1 MALWNKESGLRISS
15 LSKQTLVGQRA
26 YFPIGCAVHVGR
38 ELLPCLN
45 VNVQLFLPPFL
56 KESCYVK
63 GINLS
68 GLWQSFEV
76 CFLWAFGPHLCG
88 GASCSIS
95 LLKSLARPR
104 ASQLPPSFA
113 DRQGRHFGHCHA
125 TKSCVLEHLL
135 SLCQLRA
142 GDLVVGIWE
151 VDQFLGSPSITLMCF
166 HEKQLLPPLN
176 FYLLLASS
184 QLHLFIDCYWSM
196 AC

>member
-26 YFPIGCAVHVGR
+26 YFPIGCVVHVGR

-151 VDQFLGSPSITLMCF
+151 VDQFLGSPSMCF